1 MLSNGLVSESY
12 LTCASQVTDNSG
24 PLPKAANPVAAT
36 PEYTAGL
43 SIVTP
48 KEFKTGKV
56 ILLIVTI
63 KTMPKGKGYGSMKKI
78 KKKGG
83 KK

>member
-1 MLSNGLVSESY
+1 MSESY

-56 ILLIVTI
+56 ILLIVLAPVNVLI
-63 KTMPKGKGYGSMKKI
+63 DIGLEE
-78 KKKGG
+78 
-83 KK
+83 